1 MSEQQFKA
9 FLEKVKIDTGLQETL
24 KAAADSDA
32 VLAIAKEAGFSISA
46 DDFTQAQSELSD
58 ADLEA
63 VSGGAGVNTWG
74 TVNTIWH
81 LLEATGKALCDM
93 RVKEDISLMTTTGE
107 VNNELTSMAV
117 AVRSLRDVYS

>member
-9 FLEKVKIDTGLQETL
+9 FLEKFKVDTGLQEKL
-24 KAAADSDA
+24 KAAADTNA
-32 VLAIAKEAGFSISA
+32 VVAIAKEAGFSISA

-63 VSGGAGVNTWG
+63 VRGGAGVNTWG
-74 TVNTIWH
+74 TVNTIWP
-81 LLEATGKALCDM
+81 LLEATLKGLCDM
-93 RVKEDISLMTTTGE
+93 RVKEDVSLMTTTGE

-117 AVRSLRDVYS
+117 AVWSLRDVCS